1 MTLRSKPVLAV
12 LPLIVS
18 FGWAQSPDETLTAR
32 EIFYAS
38 VEAPVKVVR
47 SKAPQARRSHPTPE
61 PASAAASLSAP
72 QASSPNIDTA
82 PRGSDADSNS
92 GTLPGGARLIKA
104 SNVAESPLGLRYSL
118 LQKKDGSF
126 DEVDRDSV
134 FHAKDSVRISVE
146 SSGDAFLYIVNKG
159 SSGNWKVLF
168 PSAEIQGGDN
178 HVLKGKKY
186 EIPQGY
192 SFAFDEQ
199 AGDEKLFVVLSRRA
213 VPNLEKLI
221 YEVDPKTP
229 GKSSTPA
236 TASAE
241 PKTLMAS
248 AAVNNSLISDLET
261 TYSRDLIIEKVKDS
275 EPPAQDPDKKR
286 ETAVYTVNPVGGA
299 NAKVVAEITLK
310 HR

>member
-1 MTLRSKPVLAV
+1 MTPGSKSVLAALTLV
-12 LPLIVS
+12 AG
-18 FGWAQSPDETLTAR
+18 FGWAQPPAQPPDDSLTAR

-38 VEAPVKVVR
+38 VESPVKVV
-47 SKAPQARRSHPTPE
+47 KVK
-61 PASAAASLSAP
+61 SAAARRPRTAAAPDSAGDSMS
-72 QASSPNIDTA
+72 ASNPAPA
-82 PRGSDADSNS
+82 PRDSDADSNS

-104 SNVAESPLGLRYSL
+104 ANVSESPLGLRYSL
-118 LQKKDGSF
+118 LEKQGGSF
-126 DEVDRDSV
+126 DEVDRDTV
-134 FHAKDSVRISVE
+134 FHAKDSVRLSVE
-146 SSGDAFLYIVNKG
+146 SSGDAFLYIVNQG

-192 SFAFDEQ
+192 SFTFDEQ
-199 AGDEKLFVVLSRRA
+199 TGDEKLFIVLSRRV

-221 YEVDPKTP
+221 YEVGPKTP
-229 GKSSTPA
+229 KKSSTPA
-236 TASAE
+236 ASSAE

-248 AAVNNSLISDLET
+248 AAVTNSMVSDLET
-261 TYSRDLIIEKVKDS
+261 VYSRDLIIEKVKDS
-275 EPPAQDPDKKR
+275 EPPAKDPDKKR

-299 NAKVVAEITLK
+299 DAKVVAQVTLK